1 MDLKI
6 SKQVAKES
14 AKEITKLR
22 NKIKDDKEVHI
33 SLLYDTVKDFK
44 EQNHFAKKIIFILCI
59 SILLSLVGILYMNIN
74 SNRKLNELIETIEL
88 QYYTK
93 CQNCN
98 NIIVKKEEYDEN

>member
-59 SILLSLVGILYMNIN
+59 SILLSLVGILYTNIN
-74 SNRKLNELIETIEL
+74 SSRKLNELIETIEL
-88 QYYTK
+88 QYYAK

-98 NIIVKKEEYDEN
+98 NIIVKKEECDEN